1 MVALLVL
8 IWQARADTTMDL
20 VAPPSSP
27 PACWPT
33 MAAPPPPSI
42 SDVSFFFYQLSG
54 AVLTVIGVTMTVV
67 GLHGM
72 ILWSEGGRV
81 QRVPQRVLLI
91 VAVALWCVGQL
102 LILMA
107 VKLAQEPV
115 IAAVSNFAIIVN
127 AGLGVKLQG
136 ERVTRR
142 DLIAMCSMIVGACC
156 VVAFTP
162 QPPQLSLS
170 TSDLNF
176 LFSCSALPIIGLVST
191 TILTFAAVP
200 PAVRSIVRPAA
211 LPHAGPGEG
220 LAFGLLAGYA
230 GATSVTTT
238 KLCWLMFDYYSWSVV
253 THVRHRPTL
262 PLRPH
267 PALAR
272 ASARF
277 AHTHCPPPPFA
288 LRRLSFRASAGP
300 SSSSPSAARSGCSSL
315 CSTGWRGTSR
325 RSWWR
330 RTTSR

>member
-1 MVALLVL
+1 
-8 IWQARADTTMDL
+8 
-20 VAPPSSP
+20 
-27 PACWPT
+27 

-142 DLIAMCSMIVGACC
+142 DHKG
-156 VVAFTP
+156 T
-162 QPPQLSLS
+162 
-170 TSDLNF
+170 
-176 LFSCSALPIIGLVST
+176 
-191 TILTFAAVP
+191 
-200 PAVRSIVRPAA
+200 
-211 LPHAGPGEG
+211 
-220 LAFGLLAGYA
+220 
-230 GATSVTTT
+230 
-238 KLCWLMFDYYSWSVV
+238 
-253 THVRHRPTL
+253 
-262 PLRPH
+262 
-267 PALAR
+267 
-272 ASARF
+272 
-277 AHTHCPPPPFA
+277 
-288 LRRLSFRASAGP
+288 RRWTWG
-300 SSSSPSAARSGCSSL
+300 
-315 CSTGWRGTSR
+315 
-325 RSWWR
+325 
-330 RTTSR
+330 RTTSSRRFFC

>member
-1 MVALLVL
+1 
-8 IWQARADTTMDL
+8 MDL

-262 PLRPH
+262 ARRPH

-277 AHTHCPPPPFA
+277 AHTHCPSPPFA